1 MNILYCG
8 DKFITDGLIIS
19 ILSLI
24 KHEKTEFHIYIFSMD
39 YLDKES
45 VSQKDI
51 EYLEKI
57 IRKENKKSFIRLID
71 VSSYFKDY
79 LPTKNMDTMF
89 TPYCM
94 LRLYADLVPNM
105 PSKILY
111 LDNDV
116 VAYNSFKEFYD
127 IDNSKYELVG
137 VRDFYG
143 QYFYSKNKIKKD
155 YLNSGVLLLNL
166 DLIKKSKSFE
176 KARIVCKNRKMLLP
190 DQAALNKYCRPKLIL
205 KRKYNEQH
213 TLKSDTV
220 FRHFTTTFKFF
231 PYFRTQK
238 VKPWNVDRLHEILK
252 CHEFDD
258 IIEEYQ
264 KIKEEMKCLK
274 K

>member
-8 DKFITDGLIIS
+8 DSNIVDGLIIS

-24 KHEKTEFHIYIFSMD
+24 KHEKGKLNIYIFSMNYD
-39 YLDKES
+39 DKQSVSEKAAKKLDKLVKE
-45 VSQKDI
+45 VNKD
-51 EYLEKI
+51 
-57 IRKENKKSFIRLID
+57 SFVKLID
-71 VSSYFKDY
+71 VEKFFLEEK
-79 LPTKNMDTMF
+79 PTSNIDTLF

-94 LRLYADLVPNM
+94 LRLYADLVPDI

-116 VAYNSFKEFYD
+116 VAKRSFKDFYD
-127 IDNSKYELVG
+127 IDNSEYELVG
-137 VRDFYG
+137 ARDFYG

-166 DLIKKSKSFE
+166 DLIKKSGSFKKSRE
-176 KARIVCKNRKMLLP
+176 ICRTRKMLLP
-190 DQAALNKYCRPKLIL
+190 DQSALNKYCKPKLIV

-213 TLKSDTV
+213 AMKKDTV

-238 VKPWNVDRLHEILK
+238 VKPWNIDRLHEILK

-258 IIEEYQ
+258 ILESYQ
-264 KIKEEMKCLK
+264 KLKEDIK
-274 K
+274 